1 MELDELKKSWNALE
15 EHLQKG
21 AVTDEKQIKRLIA
34 AYKTNTR
41 KSMGRLANLQR
52 ISLLTGVVVLIALV
66 LAGLLLPT
74 FIESDRLQKK
84 MSVLLIFIG
93 ASILVGFWWDWRICR
108 RIHQIR
114 IDEMPIVE
122 VSRRMTAIRQCFKY
136 EIIAICI
143 WAVAFY
149 VLDYWAMDYYLASA
163 ARQAT
168 IIALFLGIGAVF
180 IYLLYKR
187 FIYRHLENI
196 KKNIE
201 ELKDICTE

>member
-1 MELDELKKSWNALE
+1 MKKSWNVLE

-21 AVTDEKQIKRLIA
+21 AVTDEKQIKQLIA

-163 ARQAT
+163 TRQAT